1 MVVFSTKG
9 RVGFAVDWGG
19 SAVDWGGSAVD
30 WGGSAVD
37 WGGSAAKLVLGKR
50 AARMAVW

>member
-9 RVGFAVDWGG
+9 RVGF
-19 SAVDWGGSAVD
+19 AVDWGGSAVD